1 MIIHYL
7 KIAIRNLM
15 KYKVQNVV
23 SIVALAVGIVTLAAT
38 HFAMGFLSKPN
49 IMGEPYYD
57 RCYSLRLK
65 NIDTEAGKGVIA
77 YIKQDFNASLTEGG
91 GLASVEKIFV
101 KNAYLMETDL
111 LFYMPDSTTKK
122 ITDNFCFTQNEY
134 LNFRA
139 IRSAITGEKVPVLKD
154 NEIFLSEYKARL
166 IFGDKN
172 PIGTKVKVQTLDD
185 LYGYEKSFTIRDVY
199 KVENI
204 FEEFTPH
211 AIVPFDENADYY
223 NNNLGNLGSFYD
235 VVVRK
240 GYTIEQ
246 AVEEINS
253 RLKPFGIEVMSVGTI
268 QDRLSYYSNALLIRS
283 IVYVIS
289 SLVLIASLIGFLKM
303 QLQLFGMRS
312 REVALRKVHGARR
325 KSLFVLFFTEVGIIL
340 VLSFVL
346 ALFMSAWLTE
356 YVEMNLSQ
364 HFEREGWVIEGV
376 GGSLLTIIA
385 VVAVVCVV
393 AVWLALARILNMQ
406 RGMAAA
412 LGRSGGH
419 AMRNSMLG
427 VQLVVGLLFL
437 SATMVIVQVVEF
449 TKERMNVPG
458 NDDYYKKNIM
468 IEYTTF
474 STDDSSFEQLKEAV
488 DHEVEGVEN
497 SFIAT
502 TSYCT
507 IKGLSDNPELAAKYG
522 KYYRTHFFE
531 NEDFIDFWQP
541 AVNWMRPELKGKS
554 YVLLGEGL
562 YKPLDEIG
570 LLSSGTLEFNYNP
583 SMPIAGTY
591 KSLPYFPDNIGLIYV
606 HSPID
611 FLGKELIVVPR
622 KGEYANVC
630 DDIKAAMQRID
641 PTLVKPKIFNL
652 REKMA
657 EEVHGT
663 ENVERGAWLL
673 SCISFMICILGIYS
687 SISLDVRSRMKEV
700 AVRKVHGAKRR
711 DIALLFARLYL
722 WLFGVAIV
730 VTLPLVIMFGDF
742 MSEMYEPMIPEGR
755 EVAPIT
761 ALVTALLTILL
772 VVALIVGYHI
782 RKVMRLNP
790 SDIIAKE

>member
-1 MIIHYL
+1 M
-7 KIAIRNLM
+7 
-15 KYKVQNVV
+15 
-23 SIVALAVGIVTLAAT
+23 
-38 HFAMGFLSKPN
+38 
-49 IMGEPYYD
+49 
-57 RCYSLRLK
+57 
-65 NIDTEAGKGVIA
+65 
-77 YIKQDFNASLTEGG
+77 
-91 GLASVEKIFV
+91 
-101 KNAYLMETDL
+101 
-111 LFYMPDSTTKK
+111 
-122 ITDNFCFTQNEY
+122 
-134 LNFRA
+134 
-139 IRSAITGEKVPVLKD
+139 
-154 NEIFLSEYKARL
+154 
-166 IFGDKN
+166 
-172 PIGTKVKVQTLDD
+172 
-185 LYGYEKSFTIRDVY
+185 
-199 KVENI
+199 
-204 FEEFTPH
+204 
-211 AIVPFDENADYY
+211 
-223 NNNLGNLGSFYD
+223 
-235 VVVRK
+235 VVRE

-364 HFEREGWVIEGV
+364 YFEREGWVIEGV

-393 AVWLALARILNMQ
+393 AVWLSLVRILNMQ

-412 LGRSGGH
+412 LHRSRGH
-419 AMRNSMLG
+419 AMRNTMLG

-437 SATMVIVQVVEF
+437 SATMVIVQLVGF
-449 TKERMNVPG
+449 IKEKMNVPE
-458 NDDYYKKNIM
+458 NDDYYKECIM
-468 IEYTTF
+468 VESVRF
-474 STDDSSFEQLKEAV
+474 SPQDTNCEQLKEYI
-488 DHEVEGVEN
+488 DHEAAGVEK
-497 SFIAT
+497 SFFFT
-502 TSYCT
+502 TSYSS
-507 IKGLSDNPELAAKYG
+507 IKGISGNHDFKGKYAS
-522 KYYRTHFFE
+522 YYRTHFFE

-554 YVLLGEGL
+554 YILLGEGL
-562 YKPLDEIG
+562 YKQLDEIG
-570 LLSSGTLEFNYNP
+570 LLSSGTLEFDNNAP
-583 SMPIAGTY
+583 MPIAGTY
-591 KSLPYFPDNIGLIYV
+591 KSLPYALDNIELIYV

-611 FLGKELIVVPR
+611 FLGKELIVVPH
-622 KGEYANVC
+622 KGEYANVY

-641 PTLVKPKIFNL
+641 PTLVRPKIFNL

-657 EEVHGT
+657 EEVHAT

-700 AVRKVHGAKRR
+700 ALRKVHGAKRR

-722 WLFGVAIV
+722 RLLGVAIV
-730 VTLPLVIMFGDF
+730 VTLPLVILFADF
-742 MSEMYEPMIPEGR
+742 MGDMYEPMIPLGCK
-755 EVAPIT
+755 VAPLKAFAIG
-761 ALVTALLTILL
+761 LSIILF
-772 VVALIVGYHI
+772 VVAVIVGYHI
-782 RKVMRLNP
+782 RRVMRLNP

>member
-7 KIAIRNLM
+7 KIATRNLM

-38 HFAMGFLSKPN
+38 HFAMGFLGKPN
-49 IMGEPYYD
+49 IMDEPYYD

-65 NIDTEAGKGVIA
+65 HIDTDAGKGIIA
-77 YIKQDFNASLTEGG
+77 YITQEVNASLTEDG
-91 GLASVEKIFV
+91 GLASVERIFV
-101 KNAYLMETDL
+101 KNAYMMQSEL

-122 ITDNFCFTQNEY
+122 IMDTFCFTQNEY

-139 IRSAITGEKVPVLKD
+139 IRSAITGRRLPVLKE
-154 NEIFLSEYKARL
+154 NEIFISEYKARL

-172 PIGTKVKVQTLDD
+172 PVGTKVKVQAMDNLF
-185 LYGYEKSFTIRDVY
+185 GYDKSFVIRDVY

-204 FEEFTPH
+204 FEEFTPYT
-211 AIVPFDENADYY
+211 IVPIDEKADYY
-223 NNNLGNLGSFYD
+223 TNNLGNLGSYYD
-235 VVVRK
+235 VVVRN

-253 RLKPFGIEVMSVGTI
+253 RLKPFGIEAMSVSTI
-268 QDRLSYYSNALLIRS
+268 DERLSYYSNALLIRS

-325 KSLFVLFFTEVGIIL
+325 KSLFVLFFTEVSIVL

-385 VVAVVCVV
+385 VVAAVCVV
-393 AVWLALARILNMQ
+393 AVWLALVRILNVQ
-406 RGMAAA
+406 RGMAVA
-412 LGRSGGH
+412 LGRSGH
-419 AMRNSMLG
+419 AVRNTMLG

-437 SATMVIVQVVEF
+437 SATMVIVQVVGF
-449 TKERMNVPG
+449 TKESMNVPE
-458 NDDYYKKNIM
+458 NDDYYKENILV
-468 IEYTTF
+468 ECRKF
-474 STDDSSFEQLKEAV
+474 SSQDTGSEQLKEFL
-488 DHEVEGVEN
+488 DHEAPGVEKT
-497 SFIAT
+497 FFFT
-502 TSYCT
+502 TSYIS
-507 IKGLSDNPELAAKYG
+507 IKGLSDNPDFKGKYAS
-522 KYYRTHFFE
+522 YYRTHFFE
-531 NEDFIDFWQP
+531 NEDFIDFWQLT
-541 AVNWMRPELKGKS
+541 VNWMRPELKGKS
-554 YVLLGEGL
+554 YILLGEGL
-562 YKPLDEIG
+562 YKRLDEIG
-570 LLSSGTLEFNYNP
+570 LVRSGTLEFDHNAP
-583 SMPIAGTY
+583 MPIAGTY
-591 KSLPYFPDNIGLIYV
+591 KSLPYALDNLELIYV

-622 KGEYANVC
+622 KGEYANVY

-641 PTLVKPKIFNL
+641 PTLVRPKIFNL

-657 EEVHGT
+657 EEVHAT

-730 VTLPLVIMFGDF
+730 VTLPLVILFGDF
-742 MSEMYEPMIPEGR
+742 MSEMYKVMIPAGCK
-755 EVAPIT
+755 VVPLKAFAIG
-761 ALVTALLTILL
+761 LLTILF
-772 VVALIVGYHI
+772 VVAVIVGYHI
-782 RKVMRLNP
+782 RRVMRLNP

>member
-38 HFAMGFLSKPN
+38 HFAMGFLGKPN
-49 IMGEPYYD
+49 IMDEPYYD

-65 NIDTEAGKGVIA
+65 HIDTDAGKGLIA
-77 YIKQDFNASLTEGG
+77 YIKQDVNAALTEGG
-91 GLASVEKIFV
+91 GLASVERIFV
-101 KNAYLMETDL
+101 SNAFIMQTEL

-134 LNFRA
+134 PNFRA
-139 IRSAITGEKVPVLKD
+139 IRSAITGRRVPVLKE
-154 NEIFLSEYKARL
+154 NEIFISEYKARL

-172 PIGTKVKVQTLDD
+172 PIGTEVKLQEMDN
-185 LYGYEKSFTIRDVY
+185 LYGCEKSFVIRDVY
-199 KVENI
+199 KVQNI
-204 FEEFTPH
+204 FEGFTPH
-211 AIVPFDENADYY
+211 TIVPFDEKADYY
-223 NNNLGNLGSFYD
+223 TDNLIGSFYD
-235 VVVRK
+235 VEVRK

-253 RLKPFGIEVMSVGTI
+253 RLKPFGVEVMSVSTI
-268 QDRLSYYSNALLIRS
+268 DERLSYYSNALLIRS

-303 QLQLFGMRS
+303 QLQLFGMRC
-312 REVALRKVHGARR
+312 REVALRRVHGARR
-325 KSLFVLFFTEVGIIL
+325 KGLFALFFTEVSIVL
-340 VLSFVL
+340 VLSFL
-346 ALFMSAWLTE
+346 LSLFMSAWLTE

-385 VVAVVCVV
+385 IVAAVCVV
-393 AVWLALARILNMQ
+393 AVWLALARILNVQ
-406 RGMAAA
+406 RGTLAA
-412 LGRSGGH
+412 LGSSRGH
-419 AMRNSMLG
+419 AMRNTMLG

-437 SATMVIVQVVEF
+437 SATMVIVQVVGF
-449 TKERMNVPG
+449 TKERMNVPD
-458 NDDYYKKNIM
+458 NDDYYKECIM
-468 IEYTTF
+468 VESVRF
-474 STDDSSFEQLKEAV
+474 SPQDTNREQLKEYI
-488 DHEVEGVEN
+488 DHEAAGVEK
-497 SFIAT
+497 SFFFT
-502 TSYCT
+502 TSYSS
-507 IKGLSDNPELAAKYG
+507 IKGISGNPDFKGKYG
-522 KYYRTHFFE
+522 SYYRTHFFE

-554 YVLLGEGL
+554 YILLGEGL
-562 YKPLDEIG
+562 YKQLDEIG
-570 LLSSGTLEFNYNP
+570 LLSSGTLEFDNNAP
-583 SMPIAGTY
+583 MPIAGTY
-591 KSLPYFPDNIGLIYV
+591 KSLPYALDNFELIYV

-611 FLGKELIVVPR
+611 FLGKELIVVPH

-641 PTLVKPKIFNL
+641 PTLVRPKIFNL

-657 EEVHGT
+657 EEVHAT

-700 AVRKVHGAKRR
+700 ALRKVHGAKRR

-722 WLFGVAIV
+722 RLLGVAIV
-730 VTLPLVIMFGDF
+730 VTLPLVILFADF
-742 MSEMYEPMIPEGR
+742 MGEMYEPMIPLGCK
-755 EVAPIT
+755 VAPLKAFAIG
-761 ALVTALLTILL
+761 LSIILF
-772 VVALIVGYHI
+772 VVAVIVGYRI
-782 RKVMRLNP
+782 RRVVRLNP

>member
-1 MIIHYL
+1 
-7 KIAIRNLM
+7 M

-38 HFAMGFLSKPN
+38 HFAMGFLGKPN
-49 IMGEPYYD
+49 IMDEPYYD

-65 NIDTEAGKGVIA
+65 NIDTDAGKGPIA
-77 YIKQDFNASLTEGG
+77 YIKQDVNAALTEGE
-91 GLASVEKIFV
+91 GLASVERIFV
-101 KNAYLMETDL
+101 SNAFIMQTEL

-139 IRSAITGEKVPVLKD
+139 IRSAITGRRVPVLKE
-154 NEIFLSEYKARL
+154 NEIFISEYKARL

-172 PIGTKVKVQTLDD
+172 PIGTEVKLQAMDN
-185 LYGYEKSFTIRDVY
+185 LYGCEKSFVIRDVY
-199 KVENI
+199 KVQNI

-211 AIVPFDENADYY
+211 TIVPFDEKADYY
-223 NNNLGNLGSFYD
+223 TNNLGNLGSFYD

-253 RLKPFGIEVMSVGTI
+253 CLKPFGVEVMSVSTI
-268 QDRLSYYSNALLIRS
+268 DERLSYYSNALLIRS

-303 QLQLFGMRS
+303 QLLLFGMRR
-312 REVALRKVHGARR
+312 REVALRRVHGARR
-325 KSLFVLFFTEVGIIL
+325 KGLFALFFTEVSIVL
-340 VLSFVL
+340 VLSFL
-346 ALFMSAWLTE
+346 LSLFMSAWLTE

-364 HFEREGWVIEGV
+364 YFEREGWVIEGV
-376 GGSLLTIIA
+376 GGSLAIIIA
-385 VVAVVCVV
+385 VVAAVCVV

-406 RGMAAA
+406 RGMVAA
-412 LGRSGGH
+412 LGRSRGH
-419 AMRNSMLG
+419 AMRNAMLG

-437 SATMVIVQVVEF
+437 SATMVIVQLVGF
-449 TKERMNVPG
+449 IKEKMNVPD
-458 NDDYYKKNIM
+458 NDNYYKECIM
-468 IEYTTF
+468 IETVRF
-474 STDDSSFEQLKEAV
+474 SPQDTNCEQLKEYI
-488 DHEVEGVEN
+488 DHEAAGVEK
-497 SFIAT
+497 SFFFT
-502 TSYCT
+502 TSYCS
-507 IKGLSDNPELAAKYG
+507 IKGISGNPDFKGKYAS
-522 KYYRTHFFE
+522 YYRTHFFE

-554 YVLLGEGL
+554 YILLGEGL
-562 YKPLDEIG
+562 YKQLDEIG
-570 LLSSGTLEFNYNP
+570 LVRSGTLEFDNNAP
-583 SMPIAGTY
+583 MPIAGTY
-591 KSLPYFPDNIGLIYV
+591 KSLPYAPDNIELIYV

-611 FLGKELIVVPR
+611 FLGKELIVVPH
-622 KGEYANVC
+622 KGEYANVY

-641 PTLVKPKIFNL
+641 PTLVRPKIFNL
-652 REKMA
+652 RKKKA
-657 EEVHGT
+657 EEVHAT
-663 ENVERGAWLL
+663 ENVGRGAWLL

-700 AVRKVHGAKRR
+700 ALRKVHGAKRR

-730 VTLPLVIMFGDF
+730 VTLPLVILFADF
-742 MSEMYEPMIPEGR
+742 MGDMYEPMIPLGCK
-755 EVAPIT
+755 VAPLKAFAIG
-761 ALVTALLTILL
+761 LSIIHF
-772 VVALIVGYHI
+772 VVAVIVGYHI
-782 RKVMRLNP
+782 RRVMRLNP

>member
-7 KIAIRNLM
+7 KIALRNLM
-15 KYKVQNVV
+15 KYKIQNIV

-49 IMGEPYYD
+49 IMDEPYYD
-57 RCYSLRLK
+57 RCYSLLLK
-65 NIDTEAGKGVIA
+65 NIDTDAGKGGIA
-77 YIKQDFNASLTEGG
+77 HIKQDVNASLTEGD

-101 KNAYLMETDL
+101 KNAYLMQTDL

-172 PIGTKVKVQTLDD
+172 PIGTKVKVQAMDNY
-185 LYGYEKSFTIRDVY
+185 YGYDKSFVIRDVY

-211 AIVPFDENADYY
+211 AIVPLDEKADYY
-223 NNNLGNLGSFYD
+223 TNNLANLGSFYK

-246 AVEEINS
+246 AVDEINS
-253 RLKPFGIEVMSVGTI
+253 RLKPFGVEVMSVGTI
-268 QDRLSYYSNALLIRS
+268 HDRLSYYSNALLIRS

-289 SLVLIASLIGFLKM
+289 LLVLIASLIGLLKM

-312 REVALRKVHGARR
+312 REVALRRVHGARR

-393 AVWLALARILNMQ
+393 AVWLSLARILNMQ

-437 SATMVIVQVVEF
+437 SATMVIVQVVGF
-449 TKERMNVPG
+449 TKEKMNVPE
-458 NDDYYKKNIM
+458 NDDYYKECIM
-468 IEYTTF
+468 VESVRF
-474 STDDSSFEQLKEAV
+474 SPQDTNREQLKEYI
-488 DHEVEGVEN
+488 DHEAAGVEK
-497 SFIAT
+497 SFFFT
-502 TSYCT
+502 TSYCS
-507 IKGLSDNPELAAKYG
+507 IKGISGNPDFKGKYAS
-522 KYYRTHFFE
+522 YYRTHFLE
-531 NEDFIDFWQP
+531 NEDFIDFWQLT
-541 AVNWMRPELKGKS
+541 VNWMRPELKGKS
-554 YVLLGEGL
+554 YILLGEGL
-562 YKPLDEIG
+562 YKQLDEIG
-570 LLSSGTLEFNYNP
+570 LVRSGTLEFDNNAP
-583 SMPIAGTY
+583 MPIAGTY
-591 KSLPYFPDNIGLIYV
+591 KNFPYSENSSELIYV

-622 KGEYANVC
+622 KGEYAYVY

-730 VTLPLVIMFGDF
+730 VTLPLVILFGDF

-761 ALVTALLTILL
+761 ALVTALLTILF
-772 VVALIVGYHI
+772 VVALIVGHHI